1 MGSRKNITILSP
13 QILFRNGLEH
23 ILSAEPS
30 FQLIGSVD
38 FNNGVEH
45 VLEKMPPDTAIIDV
59 DGTPDLGFNIAQRIK
74 HRLPNVGIVIFS
86 SNPSDEQLFLAL
98 KAQASAYLSK
108 EASTEEIIKTITLV
122 SDGGYPI
129 NESLHTKPKVA
140 EQVLQKFQQL
150 SLNAETENV
159 LSPLT
164 PRETQ
169 ILKLIAE
176 GYLNKQIAATL
187 DISEQTI
194 KNHVTSILRKLN
206 ANARTEAVV
215 IAIRQGL
222 ITID

>member
-1 MGSRKNITILSP
+1 MGTKKSITILSP

-23 ILSAEPS
+23 ILSNE
-30 FQLIGSVD
+30 QNIQVIGSVD

-59 DGTPDLGFNIAQRIK
+59 DGTPDLGFNLAQRIK
-74 HRLPNVGIVIFS
+74 HRLPNIGIVIFS

-108 EASTEEIIKTITLV
+108 EARTEEIIKTIV
-122 SDGGYPI
+122 QVADGAYPI

-150 SLNAETENV
+150 SLNAETESV

>member
-1 MGSRKNITILSP
+1 MGNKINVSILSP
-13 QILFRNGLEH
+13 QVLFRNGLEYM
-23 ILSAEPS
+23 LSNES
-30 FQLIGSVD
+30 DVQIVGSVD

-59 DGTPDLGFNIAQRIK
+59 DGLPELGFNIAQRIK
-74 HRLPNVGIVIFS
+74 HRLPNIGIIIFS
-86 SNPSDEQLFLAL
+86 SNTNDEQLFLAL
-98 KAQASAYLSK
+98 KAQASAYMSK
-108 EASTEEIIKTITLV
+108 EADSVDIIDNIRLV
-122 SDGGYPI
+122 AGGGYPI
-129 NESLHTKPKVA
+129 NESVHTKPKVA

-150 SLNAETENV
+150 SLNAETEAV

-164 PRETQ
+164 QRETQ
-169 ILKLIAE
+169 ILRLIAE
-176 GYLNKQIAATL
+176 GYLNKQIAASL

-222 ITID
+222 ITLE